1 MFKKISLLA
10 TLAIAIFALPGC
22 FGHSS
27 YVYHTSSATA
37 VASVAYYG
45 PHPVY
50 DVYGDSDWCSISGA
64 HTHSYAPDSDDF
76 YVINNGR
83 YVFVGDPS
91 YYVSNINFNTYY
103 YMGEHPLNVG
113 NGWCYIQGPH
123 RHHWA
128 ASGYYNYT
136 RVGSYNYYT
145 YYGSRNSYY
154 DPGHTRYDL
163 HSYYSSHPPVRYTS
177 NHYGTVG
184 MSSYHSHDHGHVN
197 THDSGYHRPNGN
209 GVYTAPT
216 LNGSSSHSS
225 SSSVVRPSNSGTT
238 VSRPSNSG
246 TTVSRP
252 SNPSYNT
259 PTVSRPSN
267 SGTTVS
273 RPSNPSYNTPTVSRP
288 SNSGTTV
295 IRPSNSSTTV
305 IRPSNPSYNT
315 PTVTRPSTNTG
326 STVTRPSTNTGSTV
340 TRPMP
345 ETRPS
350 VNTGSTV
357 TRPTTVTRPSTNTG
371 STVSRP
377 STVTRPSTNTGST
390 VSRPST
396 VTRPSSNTGSSVS
409 RPSAGSSRP
418 SSSGRVS
425 NASGKT
431 QYMEEEENNNGSNGS
446 SNARSGRS
454 SRGSSGFRG
463 RR

>member
-10 TLAIAIFALPGC
+10 TLAVAIFALPGC

-27 YVYHTSSATA
+27 YVYHSSSATA

-50 DVYGDSDWCSISGA
+50 DLYGDADWCSISGA

-145 YYGSRNSYY
+145 YYGARNSYY
-154 DPGHTRYDL
+154 DPGHVRYDL

-184 MSSYHSHDHGHVN
+184 MNSHVN
-197 THDSGYHRPNGN
+197 YGHDYGHNNNNNVSRPNN
-209 GVYTAPT
+209 NAVYTAPV
-216 LNGSSSHSS
+216 LNNSSHSS
-225 SSSVVRPSNSGTT
+225 SSNVARPSYNSNNNSVSRPSSSGSYSTTT
-238 VSRPSNSG
+238 VSRPSTVNSG
-246 TTVSRP
+246 STVSRP
-252 SNPSYNT
+252 S
-259 PTVSRPSN
+259 
-267 SGTTVS
+267 
-273 RPSNPSYNTPTVSRP
+273 
-288 SNSGTTV
+288 
-295 IRPSNSSTTV
+295 
-305 IRPSNPSYNT
+305 
-315 PTVTRPSTNTG
+315 
-326 STVTRPSTNTGSTV
+326 
-340 TRPMP
+340 
-345 ETRPS
+345 
-350 VNTGSTV
+350 
-357 TRPTTVTRPSTNTG
+357 TG

-377 STVTRPSTNTGST
+377 STGST
-390 VSRPST
+390 VSRPS
-396 VTRPSSNTGSSVS
+396 SGSSAS
-409 RPSAGSSRP
+409 RPSSSRP

-425 NASGKT
+425 SASGKT
-431 QYMEEEENNNGSNGS
+431 QYMEEEENNNSGSNSSGS
-446 SNARSGRS
+446 SSNSRPSR
-454 SRGSSGFRG
+454 SRGGFG
-463 RR
+463 ARR

>member
-225 SSSVVRPSNSGTT
+225 SSSVVRPSSSG
-238 VSRPSNSG
+238 S
-246 TTVSRP
+246 
-252 SNPSYNT
+252 
-259 PTVSRPSN
+259 
-267 SGTTVS
+267 
-273 RPSNPSYNTPTVSRP
+273 TVSRP

-295 IRPSNSSTTV
+295 IRPSN
-305 IRPSNPSYNT
+305 PSYNT
-315 PTVTRPSTNTG
+315 PTVTRPSTNTGSTVTRPSTNTG

-371 STVSRP
+371 SSVSRP
-377 STVTRPSTNTGST
+377 TAVTRPSTNTGSTVTRPTTVTRPSTNTGST